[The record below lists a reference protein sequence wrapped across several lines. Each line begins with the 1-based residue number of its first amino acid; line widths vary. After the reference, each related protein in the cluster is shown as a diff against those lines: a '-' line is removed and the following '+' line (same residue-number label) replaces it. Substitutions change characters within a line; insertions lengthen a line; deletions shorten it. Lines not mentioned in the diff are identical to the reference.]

1 MTARTKTANKQFS
14 VDRLMRNVASS
25 LVRDFRTN
33 LSDVSFCSEFLTAL
47 RTGTI
52 ADIRRL
58 APIVN
63 DNMSVAEYKATYQM
77 SSLFKRFRFENDLFS
92 DDELTDKAIS
102 AFQDTQSRLANLDLD
117 SLDTVSKEILNRA
130 ASYIAFVLGEYNDEV
145 HRNLCRF
152 GRKASVG
159 IPARLACE
167 AARWELPISGSPEQI
182 AWFDSE
188 MSLVPCVQNYW
199 QRQLESD
206 PSEKKRSI
214 YRATSSLALTLVP
227 KTFKSLR
234 SIMPN
239 TTIGT
244 YMSYG
249 LGEMIRKGLKRE
261 GYDIRSLQMRHRY
274 LAQSGSIHK
283 LYTTADLSSAS
294 DSISVALVKRL
305 FPPDWFD
312 ILSQSRIGKVA
323 LPDGT
328 CVESQTFCTMGIG
341 YTFPLQTLVFLALLK
356 AIESCFWASNNRRT
370 ISVYGDDLIYSSRMH
385 WYVSHYLP
393 KFGFILNVE
402 KTFSEGHFRESCG
415 GDYFHGVDVRP
426 FQPRSGPANVGSKSY
441 EAILYKLVNTLL
453 ARWSEYEIG
462 GTLDFL
468 TSEVESVCGKC
479 KLVPSDFPD
488 DAGIKTSLPLR
499 QEFLLRST
507 VSLPKF
513 VGHGVYRF
521 SYLRFQSELRKEV
534 RHEPYYWA
542 RLRGHDQP
550 LFTYSG
556 RHVANPSAVAARID
570 ELVGTKVSDLL
581 ILKEDHPIVTFRS
594 RLTGRRLRRL
604 STYVVTSHTGSY
616 KRQSGTSCFEDR
628 R

>member
-1 MTARTKTANKQFS
+1 MTKRTKTKKKTFS
-14 VDRLMRNVASS
+14 VDRLMLNVASS

-33 LSDVSFCSEFLTAL
+33 LNDVSFCSDFLNGL
-47 RTGTI
+47 RAGNV

-58 APIVN
+58 APAV
-63 DNMSVAEYKATYQM
+63 DDQMDAATFKATYQM
-77 SSLFKRFRFENDLFS
+77 ASLLKRYRFETDLFS
-92 DDELTDKAIS
+92 DKELSDMAIAS
-102 AFQDTQSRLANLDLD
+102 FRETQSRLANLDFD
-117 SLDTVSKEILNRA
+117 SLDTFSNEILDRA
-130 ASYIAFVLGEYNDEV
+130 ARYISRVLGEYSDEE

-188 MSLVPCVQNYW
+188 MSQVPCVQDYW
-199 QRQLESD
+199 QRQLDSD
-206 PSEKKRSI
+206 PSEEKRSI
-214 YRATSSLALTLVP
+214 YRTTSSLALVLVP

-249 LGEMIRKGLKRE
+249 LGEIMRKRLKRE
-261 GYDIRSLQMRHRY
+261 GYDIRRLQMRHRY
-274 LAQSGSIHK
+274 LAQSGSVHG

-305 FPPDWFD
+305 FPPDWFE
-312 ILSQSRIGKVA
+312 ILLKSRIGEVA
-323 LPDGT
+323 LPDGST
-328 CVESQTFCTMGIG
+328 VQSLTFCTMGIG

-356 AIESCFWASNNRRT
+356 AIESCFWAWNNRRV

-385 WYVSHYLP
+385 EYVTHFFP
-393 KFGFILNVE
+393 KFGFVLNVD
-402 KTFSEGHFRESCG
+402 KTFTTGHFRESCG

-468 TSEVESVCGKC
+468 TSEVESTCGKC
-479 KLVPSDFPD
+479 KLVPCDFPD

-499 QEFLLRST
+499 CQFILRAR
-507 VSLPKF
+507 VSLPKS
-513 VGHGVYRF
+513 VGHGVFRF
-521 SYLRFQSELRKEV
+521 SYLKFQSELRKEE
-534 RHEPYYWA
+534 RHEPYYWS
-542 RLRGHDQP
+542 RLRGHDLP
-550 LFTYSG
+550 LFNYNS
-556 RHVANPSAVAARID
+556 RHVAEPSDVVKRID
-570 ELVGTKVSDLL
+570 ALTGTKVCDLL
-581 ILKEDHPIVTFRS
+581 IHKEDHPIVTFRS
-594 RLTGRRLRRL
+594 KVSGRRLRRS
-604 STYVVTSHTGSY
+604 STYVVINNTGYY
-616 KRQSGTSCFEDR
+616 KRQSGTSCFEGR
-628 R
+628 G